1 MRNALLGFL
10 LIAAAAANADMALAY
25 RGKLVAA
32 GGGAKVSTKVPMAVE
47 FRLYRNAQPGET
59 APLWGRAMSVRF
71 DDAGLFYVELSDA
84 SGVAVPNAEHGRLS
98 DAIAAAGGADA
109 WLSVKPV
116 GYGELLP
123 RKRLGG
129 VHRAERA
136 TTARK
141 VDRLD
146 AGGIKAETVSAGS
159 CEIGGSL
166 NVTDSFVV
174 GGKIENTID
183 GTKDISIGSPSGT
196 VFFTGTFDQWYNL
209 SSVRFK
215 GSTRVAV
222 DVLTGFGKSDYGVL
236 SLPVPAGSSVALP
249 GGCNSFLIQQF
260 LIGNYNPFF

>member
-1 MRNALLGFL
+1 MRNALLGVL

-123 RKRLGG
+123 RKRIGG
-129 VHRAERA
+129 VHRAEHA
-136 TTARK
+136 STARRAG
-141 VDRLD
+141 RLE
-146 AGGIKAETVSAGS
+146 AGGLRAETISAGS

-166 NVTDSFVV
+166 TVTDSFAVA
-174 GGKIENTID
+174 GKIENAID
-183 GTKDISIGSPSGT
+183 GTADISIGSPSGT
-196 VFFTGTFDQWYNL
+196 VLFTSAFDQWYVL
-209 SSVRFK
+209 TTLDFQ

-222 DVLTGFGKSDYGVL
+222 DVLAGFKKSDYGVF
-236 SLPVPAGSSVALP
+236 SLPVQSGSSVALL
-249 GGCNSFLIQQF
+249 GGAASFCIQQF
-260 LIGNYNPFF
+260 LKGSYNPFF

>member
-1 MRNALLGFL
+1 MRNALLGVL
-10 LIAAAAANADMALAY
+10 RIAAAAANADMALAY

-123 RKRLGG
+123 RKRIGG
-129 VHRAERA
+129 VHRAEHA
-136 TTARK
+136 STARRAG
-141 VDRLD
+141 RLE
-146 AGGIKAETVSAGS
+146 AGGLRAETISAGS

-166 NVTDSFVV
+166 TVTDSFAVA
-174 GGKIENTID
+174 GKIENAID
-183 GTKDISIGSPSGT
+183 GTADISIGSPSGT
-196 VFFTGTFDQWYNL
+196 VLFTSAFDQWYVL
-209 SSVRFK
+209 TTLDFQ

-222 DVLTGFGKSDYGVL
+222 DVLAGFKKSDYGVF
-236 SLPVPAGSSVALP
+236 SLPVQSGSSVALL
-249 GGCNSFLIQQF
+249 GGAASFCIQQF
-260 LIGNYNPFF
+260 LKGSYNPFF

>member
-1 MRNALLGFL
+1 MRNALLGVL

-25 RGKLVAA
+25 RGKLVAV

-123 RKRLGG
+123 RKRIGG
-129 VHRAERA
+129 VHRAEHA
-136 TTARK
+136 ATARR
-141 VDRLD
+141 VGRLE
-146 AGGIKAETVSAGS
+146 AGGLRAETISAGS

-166 NVTDSFVV
+166 TVTDSFAVA
-174 GGKIENTID
+174 GKIENAID
-183 GTKDISIGSPSGT
+183 GTADISIGSPSGT
-196 VFFTGTFDQWYNL
+196 VLFTGAFDQWHVL
-209 SSVRFK
+209 TTLDFQ

-222 DVLTGFGKSDYGVL
+222 DVLAGFKKSAYGVL
-236 SLPVPAGSSVALP
+236 SLPVQSGSSVALP
-249 GGCNSFLIQQF
+249 GGAASFCIQQF
-260 LIGNYNPFF
+260 LKGSYNPFF

>member
-1 MRNALLGFL
+1 MRNALLGVL

-123 RKRLGG
+123 RKRIGG
-129 VHRAERA
+129 VHRAEHA
-136 TTARK
+136 STARRAG
-141 VDRLD
+141 RLE
-146 AGGIKAETVSAGS
+146 AGGLRAETISAGS

-166 NVTDSFVV
+166 TVTDSFAVA
-174 GGKIENTID
+174 GKIENAID
-183 GTKDISIGSPSGT
+183 GTADISIGSPSLRPGRC
-196 VFFTGTFDQWYNL
+196 
-209 SSVRFK
+209 SS
-215 GSTRVAV
+215 
-222 DVLTGFGKSDYGVL
+222 
-236 SLPVPAGSSVALP
+236 PVPSTNGTCSPPSISRDRRVSPSMSSRDSRRATTAFFPSPCSPARRLRFRAGPRRSASS
-249 GGCNSFLIQQF
+249 SS
-260 LIGNYNPFF
+260 

>member
-1 MRNALLGFL
+1 MGNCASFPLLPDAF
-10 LIAAAAANADMALAY
+10 NHLA
-25 RGKLVAA
+25 V
-32 GGGAKVSTKVPMAVE
+32 GGSHI
-47 FRLYRNAQPGET
+47 
-59 APLWGRAMSVRF
+59 S
-71 DDAGLFYVELSDA
+71 
-84 SGVAVPNAEHGRLS
+84 HG
-98 DAIAAAGGADA
+98 IQAAAGHHN
-109 WLSVKPV
+109 
-116 GYGELLP
+116 
-123 RKRLGG
+123 G
-129 VHRAERA
+129 VHVARSAAPAIEPRERVGLGIA
-136 TTARK
+136 HQAVIRK
-141 VDRLD
+141 IAGYPVRRLD